1 MLSRETI
8 RKIGILTV
16 LLFGWFSLSTSFG
29 YAQEEDELLQARKL
43 YQQGYYDD
51 AITMLIECINKLK
64 SIVAQKKKVAEAFYL
79 LAKVY
84 FTVGEDDKVDTN
96 LKKVFETYPTFNKE
110 ETDLE
115 FKDRVDKTKV
125 KMGVGKVVQK
135 EPVAEEPVQVEPE
148 QDKVQPVIK
157 TEKEK
162 TAPKK
167 EKRVIP
173 KAKKKKKKKFP
184 ILLVLGGLA
193 VAAVLVYFLV
203 IKKSEDDGYD
213 IRGSWNINYNW
224 YAKQL
229 EVPGNTVITFTGGSS
244 SGGTFFVE
252 DTNGTWTVNGTQVRW
267 VFTNGTTYTGSI
279 QSDTYM
285 SGTMVD
291 YAGYTGYWSA
301 SKAGAKS
308 KTATPASGASPDR
321 AH

>member
-96 LKKVFETYPTFNKE
+96 LKKVFETYPTFSKE

-115 FKDRVDKTKV
+115 FKDRVDQTKV
-125 KMGVGKVVQK
+125 KMGIGQVVQK
-135 EPVAEEPVQVEPE
+135 EPVVEEPVQVEPE
-148 QDKVQPVIK
+148 PEKTQPVIK
-157 TEKEK
+157 TDTEK
-162 TAPKK
+162 PVV

-173 KAKKKKKKKFP
+173 KVKKKKKKRFP

-213 IRGSWNINYNW
+213 IRGSWNLNFNW
-224 YAKQL
+224 YAKQV
-229 EVPGNTVITFTGGSS
+229 ETPGNVVLTFSGGSS
-244 SGGTFFVE
+244 SGGTFVSSGSA
-252 DTNGTWTVNGTQVRW
+252 TGTWTVNGTQIRW
-267 VFTNGTTYTGSI
+267 VYSNGTTYTGTI
-279 QSDTYM
+279 QTEIYM

-291 YAGYTGYWSA
+291 FEGYTGYWSA
-301 SKAGAKS
+301 SRAGVRS
-308 KTATPASGASPDR
+308 RSVIPHSGVFEDR
-321 AH
+321 AN